1 MSTPP
6 STGPATRTTET
17 GPADGTAPPAPAQD
31 RTAQDR
37 TDQVP
42 TVQGSMAPDP
52 TDQNAT
58 DEGSTDQVPTDQDPT
73 DEGPT
78 DQGPTDQDLDALL
91 KQLGNLVTPMAVRV
105 AATLRLVDHL
115 RAGATTVGELAA
127 RTGTHAPTLARLVRH
142 LVVTGVL
149 EGDGEGEDGTL
160 RPSRLGLLLA
170 DDHPAQQRAWLD
182 LRGAVARADLA
193 FAGLLDVIRTGR
205 PAYQDRFGRPFWVDL
220 SAEPELA
227 DSFDALMSCDENLAY
242 GAPVA
247 ALDWTGTRH
256 VLDVGGGDGALLAA
270 AARTAPKLRGTLVEL
285 PGPAA
290 RARRRFAGAGLDDR
304 LAVVDGSFFDPL
316 PGGADTVLLSFVLL
330 NWSDEDVL
338 AVLRRCVEALEPGGR
353 VVVLDR
359 ADRAGDGSDRFFS
372 TLLDLRMLVFMGGR
386 VRTRDE
392 VVRLAADAGLAL
404 TAEGGSGS
412 STLPFDFSI
421 LEFVRA
427 PGPGP
432 SAKEEHHHA

>member
-1 MSTPP
+1 MSTTS

-42 TVQGSMAPDP
+42 TVQGSMAPDA

-58 DEGSTDQVPTDQDPT
+58 DEGPTDQDPT
-73 DEGPT
+73 D
-78 DQGPTDQDLDALL
+78 QDLDTLL

-115 RAGATTVGELAA
+115 RDGATTVGELAA

-149 EGDGEGEDGTL
+149 AGEGDGDGGTL
-160 RPSRLGLLLA
+160 RPTRLGLLLA

-182 LRGAVARADLA
+182 LRGAIARADLA
-193 FAGLLDVIRTGR
+193 FAGLLDAIRTGR
-205 PAYQDRFGRPFWVDL
+205 PAYQDRFGRPFWEDL

-227 DSFDALMSCDENLAY
+227 DSFDALMSCDEDLAY
-242 GAPVA
+242 EAPVA
-247 ALDWTGTRH
+247 ALDWTDTRH

>member
-1 MSTPP
+1 MSTTP

-31 RTAQDR
+31 RTVQDR

-58 DEGSTDQVPTDQDPT
+58 DEGSTDQC
-73 DEGPT
+73 
-78 DQGPTDQDLDALL
+78 PTDQDLDTLL

-115 RAGATTVGELAA
+115 RDGATTVGELAA

-149 EGDGEGEDGTL
+149 EGDGDDGTL
-160 RPSRLGLLLA
+160 RPTRLGLLLA

-205 PAYQDRFGRPFWVDL
+205 PAYQDRFGRPFWEDL

-227 DSFDALMSCDENLAY
+227 DSFDALMSCDEDLAY
-242 GAPVA
+242 DAPVA

-353 VVVLDR
+353 IVVLDR